1 MKIDINVD
9 AGESFGRYVLG
20 NDAEI
25 LKYVTSANVA
35 TGFHAGDPIVLN
47 QIISYAKE
55 YGVAIGAH
63 TGLPDR
69 QGFGRREMAITPEEL
84 RCDTLYQLGAV
95 DAFLKV
101 HDMKMQHV
109 KPHGILYRMT
119 SENEKYIDTFLDTI
133 KEYNPD
139 LYIFSPENSLGFK
152 RGVEK
157 GLKMASEALVDLSY
171 DDDGNWVIEKIK
183 KARTPEEVAE
193 RALMVAKEKQIP
205 TISGSKVA
213 LPQAV
218 TVCIHGDGP
227 NAIEIA
233 QTVKQTL
240 LDNGVELGNLSQIL

>member
-35 TGFHAGDPIVLN
+35 AGFHAGDPIVLD
-47 QIISYAKE
+47 QIIANAKKN
-55 YGVAIGAH
+55 GVAVGAH

-69 QGFGRREMAITPEEL
+69 QGFGRREMVITPEEL
-84 RCDTLYQLGAV
+84 RSDTLYQLGAV
-95 DAFLKV
+95 NAFLKV
-101 HDMKMQHV
+101 HGMKMQHV

-139 LYIFSPENSLGFK
+139 LYIFFPENSLGFK
-152 RGVEK
+152 RGLEK

-183 KARTPEEVAE
+183 KARTPEEVAK
-193 RALMVAKEKQIP
+193 RALMVAKEKQIE
-205 TISGSKVA
+205 TMSGSKVS
-213 LPQAV
+213 LPNAV

-240 LDNGVELGNLSQIL
+240 LDNGVEIGNLNQIL

>member
-35 TGFHAGDPIVLN
+35 TGFHAGDPLVME
-47 QIISYAKE
+47 QIIVNAKKF
-55 YGVAIGAH
+55 GVSVGAH

-69 QGFGRREMAITPEEL
+69 QGFGRREMAVSKEEL
-84 RCDTLYQLGAV
+84 RSDTIYQLGAIEG
-95 DAFLKV
+95 FLKI
-101 HDMKMQHV
+101 HGMELAHV

-119 SENEKYIDTFLDTI
+119 SENEAYIDTFLDTI

-139 LYIFSPENSLGFK
+139 LMIMFPEYSLGFAK
-152 RGVEK
+152 GLEK
-157 GLKMASEALVDLSY
+157 GLNMKGEVLIDLSY
-171 DDDGNWVIEKIK
+171 DDDGNWLIERVK
-183 KARTPEEVAE
+183 KSRTPEEVAA
-193 RALMVAKEKQIP
+193 RALMVAKEKQIE
-205 TISGSKVA
+205 TMSGKRLA
-213 LPQAV
+213 MPRGV

-233 QTVKQTL
+233 QTVKKTL
-240 LDNGVELGNLSQIL
+240 TDSGVELCPLKEL